1 MWNTFT
7 STGATRVGS
16 YTLTGPLRGKVY
28 LIIVAMH
35 IHTKI
40 DPQFDPGSLRESV
53 HNRLDRSQFSS
64 NSSVHIQILGAFI
77 DLAWIE
83 LRSIQI
89 RFEKVFTLV

>member
-1 MWNTFT
+1 
-7 STGATRVGS
+7 
-16 YTLTGPLRGKVY
+16 
-28 LIIVAMH
+28 MH
-35 IHTKI
+35 INTKI

-53 HNRLDRSQFSS
+53 HNRLDRSQTRLDPSQFSS